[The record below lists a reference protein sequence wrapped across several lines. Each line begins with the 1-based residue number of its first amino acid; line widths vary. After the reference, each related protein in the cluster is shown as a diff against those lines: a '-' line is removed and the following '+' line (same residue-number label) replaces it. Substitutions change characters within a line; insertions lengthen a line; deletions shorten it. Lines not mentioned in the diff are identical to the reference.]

1 MRLALV
7 LSIILLSTAAQ
18 ERVQAPTHHPQII
31 AGLWESTNAS
41 GIDGIFFNIETSI
54 GPDSQQQ
61 IAWQTINIWVYHRQ
75 AGTETGGWFGTK
87 EKASPESYNIQD
99 NRSFTL
105 FDGERLRIHFID
117 VTELQ
122 SFDLDVTFSPAAQ
135 VWAGKLSRGG
145 QSAHIVLERPKTN
158 TGPAQSVFVGDWQST
173 PSSDP
178 RFRTAPGSPHIR
190 ESSDGALTAWLDLTI
205 GNVDERNGE
214 LLQVISATDAGLIL
228 QAISG
233 IGPSPQY
240 RGSLSEDRQ
249 GLTGV
254 WGVEA
259 GLGGERINAPDSFTR
274 TSNLRGSR

>member
-158 TGPAQSVFVGDWQST
+158 TGPRKVCSLATGRVRQVPIHDSAPLRGA
-173 PSSDP
+173 
-178 RFRTAPGSPHIR
+178 RTFANR
-190 ESSDGALTAWLDLTI
+190 
-205 GNVDERNGE
+205 
-214 LLQVISATDAGLIL
+214 ATGRSRHGLI
-228 QAISG
+228 
-233 IGPSPQY
+233 
-240 RGSLSEDRQ
+240 
-249 GLTGV
+249 
-254 WGVEA
+254 
-259 GLGGERINAPDSFTR
+259 
-274 TSNLRGSR
+274 